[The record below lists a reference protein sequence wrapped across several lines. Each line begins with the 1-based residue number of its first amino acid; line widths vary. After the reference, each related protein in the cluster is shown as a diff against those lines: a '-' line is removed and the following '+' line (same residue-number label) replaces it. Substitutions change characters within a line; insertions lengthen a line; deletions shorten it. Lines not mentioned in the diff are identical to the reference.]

1 MKTKF
6 SVIIVTWNGLE
17 HLKRYLP
24 SVSETDYSNIEIIIA
39 DNASDDGTR
48 EWVKDNFPICKVITF
63 DRNFGYAGGN
73 NRAVK
78 YASGDVLVFL
88 NNDAYPE
95 PNWLQAI
102 HQRMQNSG
110 ADIVQP
116 KIRSANNTE
125 MFEYAGAAGGMIDR
139 LGYPFCRGR
148 IFDNVEKDTGQY
160 EEPASIFWASGSA
173 FAIKKDLFLDAGGFD
188 EDFEFHMEEI
198 DLCWRCL
205 KMGKTILY
213 EPKSVVY
220 HLGGGSM
227 DAESPRKVFY
237 NFRNSLNMLTKNLDR
252 FLIPKIFLRLLLD
265 GAAGLRFLLSGK
277 SSHFLSI
284 LKAHFAYYAMAG
296 KMFGKRR
303 RLKKYSTH
311 KTPENLVHPRLII
324 FEYFLRGKKTYH
336 ELSHKFDSGK
346 NRQHDKSV

>member
-1 MKTKF
+1 LKTKF
-6 SVIIVTWNGLE
+6 SVIIVSWNGLE

-160 EEPASIFWASGSA
+160 EEPANIFWASGSA
-173 FAIKKDLFLDAGGFD
+173 FAIKKDLFVKAGGFD
-188 EDFEFHMEEI
+188 EAFEFHMEEI

-227 DAESPRKVFY
+227 DSESPRKVYY
-237 NFRNSLNMLTKNLDR
+237 NYRNSLCMLTKNLDNG
-252 FLIPKIFLRLLLD
+252 LVPKIFLRLILDSVSGIRLL
-265 GAAGLRFLLSGK
+265 LLGK
-277 SSHFLSI
+277 PAHLVAVIKSHFAFYKLA
-284 LKAHFAYYAMAG
+284 KN
-296 KMFGKRR
+296 MFSKRR
-303 RLKKYSTH
+303 QIRKHAKRMTPPDLIYPGLIAVDYYLKGR
-311 KTPENLVHPRLII
+311 KT
-324 FEYFLRGKKTYH
+324 FH
-336 ELSHKFDSGK
+336 ELP
-346 NRQHDKSV
+346 KSTRNNPDE